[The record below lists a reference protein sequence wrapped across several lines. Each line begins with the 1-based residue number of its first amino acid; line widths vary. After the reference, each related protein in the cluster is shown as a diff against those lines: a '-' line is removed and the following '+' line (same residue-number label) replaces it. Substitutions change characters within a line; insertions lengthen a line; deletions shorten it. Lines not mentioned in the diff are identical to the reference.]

1 MNTQQKI
8 KGIEYYKK
16 TLHLCSVFC
25 YDFTTIINFS
35 TGDGTSET
43 HHNNS
48 PLGGIRPQDGRE
60 VNTTQLCNAEHTI
73 VCVTIQVNQDVR
85 HSRIP
90 ICIQRS
96 AESLRNLDAH
106 ARYHSLSMTQFGGL
120 FPAWGGVVR
129 SAGECW
135 YKMSNTKINTTKNVT
150 KFVTFFVDI

>member
-35 TGDGTSET
+35 TGDGTSEA
-43 HHNNS
+43 HYINS
-48 PLGGIRPQDGRE
+48 PIGGVRPQDGRE
-60 VNTTQLCNAEHTI
+60 VNTTQLCHAEHTI

-106 ARYHSLSMTQFGGL
+106 ARYHSLSMTQFFILGYCHSERSVGIQVYQCSLTLL
-120 FPAWGGVVR
+120 FIFVGFA
-129 SAGECW
+129 EC
-135 YKMSNTKINTTKNVT
+135 
-150 KFVTFFVDI
+150 